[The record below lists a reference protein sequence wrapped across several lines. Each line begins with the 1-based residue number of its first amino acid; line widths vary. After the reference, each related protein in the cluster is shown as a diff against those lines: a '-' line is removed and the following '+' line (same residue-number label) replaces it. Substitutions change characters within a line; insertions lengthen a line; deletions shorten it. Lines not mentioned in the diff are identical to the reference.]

1 MAVSQQIIEVIGA
14 LCQKFGIAI
23 DWASDNILPYVEDL
37 AKNAVRYELYTS
49 LLYSI
54 IFAIGMAILIVFI
67 RLIWC
72 WLKKDE
78 PADDESIGVAGAFLV
93 IFSICSIICFVLL
106 LKQLVDIITCFT
118 FPEKVVYDMI
128 SNMIR

>member
-1 MAVSQQIIEVIGA
+1 MTVDQQIIEVLDA

-23 DWASDNILPYVEDL
+23 NWTSDNILPYVEDL

-54 IFAIGMAILIVFI
+54 ILAIGMAIFIVFI

-72 WLKKDE
+72 WLEKDE
-78 PADDESIGVAGAFLV
+78 PAEGESIEMAATFFV
-93 IFSICSIICFVLL
+93 IFFDLCHYMLCFVAVTACRYSHMFYIPR
-106 LKQLVDIITCFT
+106 KSCI
-118 FPEKVVYDMI
+118 
-128 SNMIR
+128 

>member
-1 MAVSQQIIEVIGA
+1 MTVGQQIIEVLDA

-23 DWASDNILPYVEDL
+23 NWTSDNILPYVEDL
-37 AKNAVRYELYTS
+37 ARNAVRYELYTS

-54 IFAIGMAILIVFI
+54 IFAIGMAIFIVFI

-78 PADDESIGVAGAFLV
+78 PAEEESMEMAATFFV
-93 IFSICSIICFVLL
+93 IFLICAIICFVLL
-106 LKQLVDIITCFT
+106 LFQLVDIVTCFT
-118 FPEKVVYDMI
+118 FPEKVVYDII